1 MYDTKFRYKQDAV
14 KILKKQYYLP
24 YSYMLCILKHQ
35 AMENEV
41 SMFDRVWID
50 FRENCILQQKDV
62 G

>member
-24 YSYMLCILKHQ
+24 YSYTLCILKHQ
-35 AMENEV
+35 AMENKV

-50 FRENCILQQKDV
+50 FRENCILQ
-62 G
+62 